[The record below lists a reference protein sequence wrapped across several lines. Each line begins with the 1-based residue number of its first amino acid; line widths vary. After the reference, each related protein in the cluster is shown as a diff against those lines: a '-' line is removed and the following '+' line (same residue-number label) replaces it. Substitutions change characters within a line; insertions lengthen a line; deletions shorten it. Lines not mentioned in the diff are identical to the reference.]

1 MHMHENN
8 SGSMLRDWWDNEILQ
23 LLRHDRA
30 VIGTL
35 GGMQLVNR
43 KVATSSHSAFTL
55 PDYI

>member
-1 MHMHENN
+1 MHENN

>member
-1 MHMHENN
+1 MHTHENN

-35 GGMQLVNR
+35 RGMQLVNR
-43 KVATSSHSAFTL
+43 KVASSHSAFTL